1 MFQIDPA
8 GNCLTPFERRS
19 FAELGIGERAHLQEW
34 IEGRPDALGEEF
46 LILGKEFGGLSG
58 TRARVDLLALDRS
71 GRLVVIETKLDS
83 TGKDVVWQAAK
94 YAAHAAAMD
103 RAQVTD
109 AHQRSLD
116 RAHVD
121 ADAEARIARFLD
133 QGTAL
138 APELNPAR
146 SQRIIL
152 VAGHFPAEV
161 GATVLWLRDHGLAIQ
176 CFTATPMTRGSDLF
190 LDLKQVIPGPDE
202 ARFLPQ
208 LDPSGVGRP
217 QRSPISAAAAR
228 HRMAFWTRV
237 LDWMCAAKTGTF
249 AGVPPS
255 AKLWISA
262 PAGVPGIA
270 YRLSIGQTF
279 AQVELQLEVP
289 DRAENDRLF
298 EDLRGHAA
306 QIEAAFGAALNW
318 RFPRNVP
325 TRAVAFTRS
334 FETSR
339 QQNWPAIALWFIE
352 HTEKLERALKP
363 FLSSCVHLTFLAD
376 E

>member
-8 GNCLTPFERRS
+8 GNRLTPFERRS
-19 FAELGIGERAHLQEW
+19 FAELGIRERAHLQEW
-34 IEGRPDALGEEF
+34 IEGRPDSLCEEF

-71 GRLVVIETKLDS
+71 GRLVVIETKLDW

-103 RAQVTD
+103 RAQITA
-109 AHQRSLD
+109 AHQRYLD
-116 RAHVD
+116 RAHVV

-133 QGTAL
+133 RGPAL

-161 GATVLWLRDHGLAIQ
+161 GATVLWLRDHGLSIQ
-176 CFTATPMTRGSDLF
+176 CFTAAPMTRGSDLF

-202 ARFLPQ
+202 ARFLPKP
-208 LDPSGVGRP
+208 DPSGGRRP
-217 QRSPISAAAAR
+217 QTRPVSAAAAR
-228 HRMAFWTRV
+228 HRMAFWTQV
-237 LDWMCAAKTGTF
+237 LELMRAAGTGTF
-249 AGVPPS
+249 ADVSPTP
-255 AKLWISA
+255 KLWISA
-262 PAGVPGIA
+262 PTGVPGTA
-270 YRLSIGQTF
+270 YRLSVGQTF
-279 AQVELQLEVP
+279 AQVELRLEAP
-289 DRAENDRLF
+289 DRAENDRMF

-306 QIEAAFGAALNW
+306 DIEAAFGAALNW

-339 QQNWPAIALWFIE
+339 PQNWPEIALWFIE

-363 FLSSCVHLTFLAD
+363 CLSP
-376 E
+376 